1 MENIIFDYS
10 YYRNG
15 FRITKKVHLIEK
27 GKCYDILE
35 VRYFG
40 EFEEIGLKEAV
51 LGKRE
56 SIENLYTSDFLRRR
70 FFKEEEIL

>member
-56 SIENLYTSDFLRRR
+56 FIENLYTSDFLRRR